1 MEFTFQMFWERPP
14 HGTLEPFLRPL
25 TLTFKSIEEARATL
39 DKVVKHP
46 DVPVHS
52 VTITTGSGV
61 SERWFKLDGVWRRKD
76 AAGRP

>member
-1 MEFTFQMFWERPP
+1 MAAPV
-14 HGTLEPFLRPL
+14 
-25 TLTFKSIEEARATL
+25 TLTFKSIEEARAAL

-52 VTITTGSGV
+52 VTITSGSGV
-61 SERWFKLDGVWRRKD
+61 SERWFKLDVWRRKD